1 MAKYKKLFGNTVLV
15 SMGNVGSKLI
25 ALLMLPFYTKNLS
38 VSDFGASDTVN
49 VYVSLLFGIVTLS
62 IAESM
67 FIFPKGKTMDE
78 QSKIFSSGITFS
90 FIVLCF
96 SVTSLIITNYL
107 FISFNILQS
116 FTQHFWYLCSL
127 LIAMVVQNTT
137 QQFTRGIDKLIVYS
151 LSGFV
156 LTGFTT
162 VLGFMI
168 IPSRGLEGYFLSL
181 TLANLITSVYTL
193 IHSKAFQYWN
203 PKHIDFTK
211 YKELIHYSIPLIPN
225 ALMWWIIS
233 SINRPL
239 LEKEVGLE
247 GIGILAVA
255 LKVPSAINV
264 LFGVFMIAWQA
275 SVLEEFRKVGYK
287 QFYRK
292 ILFVV
297 SGFLGIIAVIISI
310 FRADIINLIAD
321 KKFSQSAEFIPLLTV
336 SAFFAALSG
345 LVGANFS
352 AVKQSK
358 YYFYSSI
365 WGAISAIILNIL
377 LIPIDGLWGAV
388 YAILLSQVVMF
399 LFRQYYAQII
409 LKSV

>member
-1 MAKYKKLFGNTVLV
+1 MTKYKKLFSNTILV
-15 SMGNVGSKLI
+15 SIGNLGSKLI
-25 ALLMLPFYTKNLS
+25 ALLMLPFYTRHLS
-38 VSDFGASDTVN
+38 VSDFGASDTVI
-49 VYVSLLFGIVTLS
+49 VYVSLLLGIVTLS

-67 FIFPKGKTMDE
+67 FIFPKGKSKDE
-78 QSKIFSSGITFS
+78 QSEIFSSGITFS

-96 SVTSLIITNYL
+96 SITSLIIVHYL
-107 FISFNILQS
+107 FLSLNILQS

-127 LIAMVVQNTT
+127 LIAMIIQNTT

-151 LSGFV
+151 ISGIV
-156 LTGFTT
+156 LTGLTAA
-162 VLGFMI
+162 LGFMI
-168 IPSRGLEGYFLSL
+168 IPSRGLEGFFLSL
-181 TLANLITSVYTL
+181 ILANLITSIYTL
-193 IHSKAFQYWN
+193 VHSKAFQYWN
-203 PKHIDFTK
+203 PKQIDFSK

-239 LEKEVGLE
+239 LEKQVGLE

-264 LFGVFMIAWQA
+264 LFGIFMIAWQA
-275 SVLEEFRKVGYK
+275 SVLEEYGKVGYK

-292 ILFVV
+292 ILFTV
-297 SGFLGIIAVIISI
+297 SGFLGIIAVLISI

-321 KKFSQSAEFIPLLTV
+321 EKFIQSAEFIPLLTA

-358 YYFYSSI
+358 YYFYSSV
-365 WGAISAIILNIL
+365 WGACSALILNIW
-377 LIPIDGLWGAV
+377 LIPIYGLWGAV
-388 YAILLSQVVMF
+388 YAILLSQIVMF
-399 LFRQYYAQII
+399 LFRQNYAHKI
-409 LKSV
+409 LKSI